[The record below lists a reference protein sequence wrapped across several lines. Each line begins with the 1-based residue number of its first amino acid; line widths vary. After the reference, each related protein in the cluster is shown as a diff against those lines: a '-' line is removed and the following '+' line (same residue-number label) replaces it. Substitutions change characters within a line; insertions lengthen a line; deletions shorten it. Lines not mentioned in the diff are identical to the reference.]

1 MRGRGGLTLT
11 GHLGEVMQESARTA
25 LSIVRARAEQL
36 GVAPTAFAKEDLH
49 IHVPEGATPK
59 DGPSAGVAIAASL
72 FSIYT
77 GSAVRSDT
85 AMTGEITLRGKVL
98 PVGGIKEKVLA
109 AKRAGIARVLLP
121 DWNRND
127 WEEIPEAHR
136 KGVEFLFIKTIDDVL
151 EHAFAQRPAKT
162 APAKS
167 GGRGAS
173 PAGEEARPAEPAKR
187 LARGKGGGTAAKA
200 KKSARKKG

>member
-1 MRGRGGLTLT
+1 MHGRGDLTLT

-25 LSIVRARAEQL
+25 LSIVRSRAEQL
-36 GVAPTAFAKEDLH
+36 GVAPSAFAKEDLH

-59 DGPSAGVAIAASL
+59 DGPSAGVAVAASL

-77 GSAVRSDT
+77 GAPVRPDT

-109 AKRAGIARVLLP
+109 ARRAGITRVLLP

-127 WEEIPEAHR
+127 REEIPEAHR
-136 KGVEFLFIKTIDDVL
+136 KGVEFVFIKTIDDVL
-151 EHAFAQRPAKT
+151 EHAFAERPGKT
-162 APAKS
+162 GSAAAPV
-167 GGRGAS
+167 RGPAV
-173 PAGEEARPAEPAKR
+173 AGEAPSATEPTKQF
-187 LARGKGGGTAAKA
+187 ARGKKDDSAA
-200 KKSARKKG
+200 SARGSPRRKG